1 MSWRTIVVTTRAKLD
16 FKMNY
21 LEVRQGDSFKRIL
34 LSELSV
40 LIIESTAVAI
50 TAYLMCELIK
60 RKITVIFCDERHL
73 PSGILQSL
81 NGSLD
86 SSSKIRK
93 QILWD
98 QQLKSDIWSLII
110 SEKIKNQYSVLS
122 KFGFDKE
129 SDLLMLY
136 SDQVQSGD
144 LSNREGF
151 AAKVYFN
158 CVLGKDLSRRDNA
171 YINMSLNYGY
181 AIILS
186 YIAKEIVSNGC
197 LTQIGIWHH
206 GGNNNLNF
214 ACDLIEPFRPVVD
227 DYVISSSFNDF
238 GPEEKRTVKNILN
251 LEFVF
256 EEKKQYL
263 SNIIALYVKSVI
275 DCLNEGKI
283 ELKKTF
289 LI

>member
-158 CVLGKDLSRRDNA
+158 CVLGKDL
-171 YINMSLNYGY
+171 
-181 AIILS
+181 
-186 YIAKEIVSNGC
+186 
-197 LTQIGIWHH
+197 
-206 GGNNNLNF
+206 
-214 ACDLIEPFRPVVD
+214 
-227 DYVISSSFNDF
+227 
-238 GPEEKRTVKNILN
+238 
-251 LEFVF
+251 
-256 EEKKQYL
+256 
-263 SNIIALYVKSVI
+263 
-275 DCLNEGKI
+275 
-283 ELKKTF
+283 
-289 LI
+289 